1 MTFTPTHGGVPIRV
15 HRSRILRFDGIRPPT
30 KSGFT
35 TYDQDFGVSNLIPV
49 MLSVLED
56 QLLAGGVSHMSQ
68 EASIP
73 ILNVNGIREIFAG
86 NREPG
91 ELTPDQ
97 IGEQVN
103 QMKSIYRLLLLDSK
117 SREEFTREAVNF
129 GGLADLM
136 DKYPARIAAAA
147 KIPRTRF
154 LGSPPIGMS
163 ATGESDMRNYVMMME
178 AMRVQQLEHP
188 LSILDEVLA
197 RDAGLRLA
205 PEYQWN
211 SLLEMTDAEIA
222 EAAKIK
228 TEALSQA
235 LVDQVI
241 DEDEYRETLS
251 GDPLFGDLPGDPPEP
266 DPMPMPGDPPIPEP
280 IDEDD

>member
-1 MTFTPTHGGVPIRV
+1 M
-15 HRSRILRFDGIRPPT
+15 
-30 KSGFT
+30 
-35 TYDQDFGVSNLIPV
+35 
-49 MLSVLED
+49 
-56 QLLAGGVSHMSQ
+56 
-68 EASIP
+68 
-73 ILNVNGIREIFAG
+73 
-86 NREPG
+86 
-91 ELTPDQ
+91 
-97 IGEQVN
+97 
-103 QMKSIYRLLLLDSK
+103 
-117 SREEFTREAVNF
+117 NF

-197 RDAGLRLA
+197 RNAGLRLA

-241 DEDEYRETLS
+241 DEDEYREALS

-266 DPMPMPGDPPIPEP
+266 EPMPMPGDPPMPEP